1 MTPTKKMIAL
11 ISTVQMRNIR
21 IKDCRMK
28 QTLKNNI
35 YITHK
40 SATKRI
46 KLVLLERV
54 TLNLIMSVYCSS
66 ITNSINKN
74 TSSFAINV
82 FGSV

>member
-1 MTPTKKMIAL
+1 MTPTKKIIAL
-11 ISTVQMRNIR
+11 FSTVQMRNIR
-21 IKDCRMK
+21 IKDGRME

-82 FGSV
+82 FASD